1 MSQPDKFQQNE
12 RGDDSVTDDGTR
24 RFAPL
29 PLGIMARLR
38 GRLGEDV
45 YLVVVAILAG
55 CLIGCAAWALK
66 WLIARVSDFSINCV
80 VDRLG
85 WWTTL
90 LLPLV
95 GILLA
100 SIYQRYVIHREIYHG
115 VDRLQADL
123 AAGRA
128 VLPVDLT
135 FSPILACAATLGFGG
150 SAGSE
155 GPIAYAGAA
164 ISNNVGRLL
173 GASDKGL
180 RTLMAIGAGAGIA
193 GIFQAPVGGALFT
206 FECLGVGGSPLM
218 VIALFAACLCA
229 GLTASALAGF
239 VSDISFAGATSFS
252 WQMTL
257 PLMALAVF
265 CGIYSAYYSDIM
277 KRMTLWF
284 EKMRSPWTR
293 NVVSGLIVGALLFA
307 FPALFGEGY
316 GVVGHLLNGDTDA
329 ATLRSPLLRLGLEP
343 STLLLVVCLGIM
355 LVKAFAT
362 SSTNSGGGVAGDFAP
377 TLFVGAVCGFFFAK
391 ISGLLFGVELPVAD
405 FVCYGMAAV
414 MAGAVR
420 APLMAMFLVTEMTGQ
435 GGLLLPVAIAA
446 GVSCAVAKAVE
457 SARH

>member
-1 MSQPDKFQQNE
+1 MSQSDKFQQNGL
-12 RGDDSVTDDGTR
+12 RDDSAGDDGKR
-24 RFAPL
+24 GFAPL
-29 PLGIMARLR
+29 PLGFMARLR
-38 GRLGEDV
+38 GRMSEDV
-45 YLVVVAILAG
+45 YLVVLAILAG

-66 WLIARVSDFSINCV
+66 WLIARVSDFSINYV

-85 WWTTL
+85 WWTAL
-90 LLPLV
+90 FMPLV

-100 SIYQRYVIHREIYHG
+100 SIYQRYVIRREIYHG
-115 VDRLQADL
+115 VDRLQNDL
-123 AAGRA
+123 AAGRSL
-128 VLPVDLT
+128 LPVELT
-135 FSPILACAATLGFGG
+135 YSPILACAVTLGFGG

-164 ISNNVGRLL
+164 IGNNMGRLF

-180 RTLMAIGAGAGIA
+180 RTMMAIGAGAGIA

-206 FECLGVGGSPLM
+206 YECLGVGGAPLTA
-218 VIALFAACLCA
+218 IALFAACLCA

-239 VSDISFAGATSFS
+239 VNDVSFAGATSFD
-252 WQMTL
+252 WRMTL
-257 PLMALAVF
+257 PLVALAVF
-265 CGIYSAYYSDIM
+265 CGIYSAYYSAIM
-277 KRMTLWF
+277 KRMTRWF
-284 EKMRSPWTR
+284 EGMGSPWTR
-293 NVVSGLIVGALLFA
+293 NVVSGIIVGALLFT

-316 GVVGHLLNGDTDA
+316 GVVGHLLNGHPEA
-329 ATLRSPLLRLGLEP
+329 ATLRSPLLRLGLQP
-343 STLLLVVCLGIM
+343 ATLLLLVCFGIM

-377 TLFVGAVCGFFFAK
+377 TLFAGAICGFFFAK
-391 ISGLLFGVELPVAD
+391 MCGVLFGADLPVAD

-435 GGLLLPVAIAA
+435 SGALLPVAIAA
-446 GVSCAVAKAVE
+446 AVSCAVARAIE